1 MKINYD
7 NSMKI
12 LLLLFSSLSLSY
24 FVTMMISLGSD
35 YIFNYVW
42 LLLGISLLIIY
53 FNISRLSLLPLWLK
67 KIGKATFFTALF
79 SFIIVEALII
89 AKGYTSEPKE
99 AADYL
104 IILGAKVDGRK
115 PSKRLKDRLDISL
128 PYLFDNTET
137 KIIVSGGQGE
147 DEDISEASAMKEYLI
162 SKGINEARIIMEE
175 NSTSTQENF
184 IFTKKLIDNK
194 NSSFIIVTSDYHM
207 LRASMIAKNTGY
219 SNISGITVKSNPLL
233 APNFYTR
240 EFLAFVKDWLS
251 IVI

>member
-1 MKINYD
+1 MKKNYH
-7 NSMKI
+7 NPIKI
-12 LLLLFSSLSLSY
+12 FLLLCSSLSLIY
-24 FVTMMISLGSD
+24 FIMMLISLGSE
-35 YIFNYVW
+35 YIFNYIW
-42 LLLGISLLIIY
+42 LLLGICLLLIY
-53 FNISRLSLLPLWLK
+53 FNMSKLRLLPLWIK

-99 AADYL
+99 ASDYL

-147 DEDISEASAMKEYLI
+147 DEDISEASAMKDYLI
-162 SKGINEARIIMEE
+162 AAGIQEDRILMEE

-184 IFTKKLIDNK
+184 IFSRKLIDNE

-219 SNISGITVKSNPLL
+219 NNISGITVKSNPLL